1 MRALFVANM
10 KSPKKRALLIGG
22 SRDDSEQSLST
33 QLQNPRSIAVE
44 PNIGIML
51 WTSWPEGPPDGFEV
65 RGNDEEAKDKRQL
78 LGGKIEVA
86 WLDGTH
92 RLILNVCQ
100 NITIWRIKFPST
112 CVIYIIITFVLLG

>member
-10 KSPKKRALLIGG
+10 KSPHKRALLIGG
-22 SRDDSEQSLST
+22 SRDDDELSSSK

-92 RLILNVCQ
+92 RLILNDCK
-100 NITIWRIKFPST
+100 NITIWRIKFAEM
-112 CVIYIIITFVLLG
+112 